1 MSKEYSMET
10 PKLTPNFT
18 IFVSANC
25 RLAHNNFT
33 FLQVPVVIPYVID
46 IIHHKLTHYYGME
59 LGVDTWTKQSIQSD
73 YYTLNQCKS
82 RTFPWPPLPLQP
94 LVTDSDLN

>member
-1 MSKEYSMET
+1 MET

-33 FLQVPVVIPYVID
+33 FLRVPVMIPYVID
-46 IIHHKLTHYYGME
+46 VVHHKLTHYYGMK
-59 LGVDTWTKQSIQSD
+59 LGVG
-73 YYTLNQCKS
+73 
-82 RTFPWPPLPLQP
+82 
-94 LVTDSDLN
+94 TD

>member
-33 FLQVPVVIPYVID
+33 FLQVLVMIPYVID
-46 IIHHKLTHYYGME
+46 IVHHKLTHYYGVK
-59 LGVDTWTKQSIQSD
+59 LGVDTD
-73 YYTLNQCKS
+73 
-82 RTFPWPPLPLQP
+82 
-94 LVTDSDLN
+94 

>member
-1 MSKEYSMET
+1 MET

-33 FLQVPVVIPYVID
+33 FLPVMISYVID
-46 IIHHKLTHYYGME
+46 VVHHKLTHYYGVK
-59 LGVDTWTKQSIQSD
+59 LGVDTD
-73 YYTLNQCKS
+73 
-82 RTFPWPPLPLQP
+82 
-94 LVTDSDLN
+94 